1 MIDDYRKEAAD
12 RLKEDLPPLPLT
24 AKQTAELVTLLKSPN
39 TKDAETLM
47 ELFCHR
53 VPSGVDQAA
62 YIKAAYLTDI
72 AKGIEKSS
80 FISPTYAIELLGT
93 MVGGYNVQ
101 SLISL
106 LDSDLADDAA
116 KVLSHIILIFD
127 AFHDV
132 SEKVKSGNK
141 SAMTPVTMKMTHT
154 HNDED
159 DIHDDEDDTHNDEDD
174 THG

>member
-12 RLKEDLPPLPLT
+12 RLKEGLPPLPLT
-24 AKQTAELVTLLKSPN
+24 AKQTAELITLLKSPHI
-39 TKDAETLM
+39 KDTEALM
-47 ELFCHR
+47 ALFCHR

-80 FISPTYAIELLGT
+80 IISPKYAIELLGT

-106 LDSDLADDAA
+106 LDSDLADEVPVKVLVPVKVCAVLMLATLVRVLSA
-116 KVLSHIILIFD
+116 KVMVLLVR
-127 AFHDV
+127 V
-132 SEKVKSGNK
+132 SVPASVAKEPAVRV
-141 SAMTPVTMKMTHT
+141 A
-154 HNDED
+154 
-159 DIHDDEDDTHNDEDD
+159 
-174 THG
+174 

>member
-39 TKDAETLM
+39 AKDAETLM
-47 ELFCHR
+47 QLFCHR

-72 AKGIEKSS
+72 AKGVENSS
-80 FISPTYAIELLGT
+80 YISPKYAIELLGT

-106 LDSDLADDAA
+106 W
-116 KVLSHIILIFD
+116 IQI
-127 AFHDV
+127 
-132 SEKVKSGNK
+132 
-141 SAMTPVTMKMTHT
+141 
-154 HNDED
+154 
-159 DIHDDEDDTHNDEDD
+159 
-174 THG
+174 